1 MPENKNRTRTI
12 RRVTLYSRAGCHLCD
27 EVKEVISRARKK
39 LEFELEEVDIEADL
53 VLLDELRYEIPVVA
67 IDGRRMFRYRLQ
79 MKEFLDALK
88 DRDRDS

>member
-1 MPENKNRTRTI
+1 MTENKNRTKTI

-39 LEFELEEVDIEADL
+39 LEFELEEVDIESDL

-67 IDGRRMFRYRLQ
+67 IDGRRRFRYRLQ
-79 MKEFLDALK
+79 LKEFLKALK
-88 DRDRDS
+88 ERGPDD